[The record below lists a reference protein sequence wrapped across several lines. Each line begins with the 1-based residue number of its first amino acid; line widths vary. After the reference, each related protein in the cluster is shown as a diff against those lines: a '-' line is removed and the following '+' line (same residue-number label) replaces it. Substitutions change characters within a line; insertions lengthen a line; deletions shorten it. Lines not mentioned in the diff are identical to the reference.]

1 MKPRWIAVGLVLV
14 LLMGAAGAAAQ
25 AEKKTAKAPEKKA
38 AATKAVPPSAYD
50 FQALMKKIAEAWSST
65 DASGVAQYYAQE
77 PKRTFYDIAP
87 LKYND
92 WQEYAAGYKKMMADY
107 SSVKYTLN
115 PDARAHQRGDLAWA
129 NGTWRGDMVKKD
141 GTKET
146 IEGRWTAIFEKR
158 GDNWII
164 VHDHFSLP
172 APPPA
177 APAKQ

>member
-1 MKPRWIAVGLVLV
+1 MKLRWIVVGLILV
-14 LLMGAAGAAAQ
+14 LLLGAAGAAAQ
-25 AEKKTAKAPEKKA
+25 APIFSGQAKKKATPGKA
-38 AATKAVPPSAYD
+38 AAPSAYD
-50 FQALMKKIAEAWSST
+50 FRALMQKIFEAWSST
-65 DASGVAQYYAQE
+65 DPSGVAQYYAQE
-77 PKRTFYDIAP
+77 PYRPFYDITP

-92 WQEYAAGYKKMMADY
+92 WQEYAAGYKKLMADY
-107 SSVKYTLN
+107 SSVKFTLGA
-115 PDARAHQRGDLAWA
+115 DARAHQRGDIAWA

-141 GTKET
+141 GKKET

-172 APPPA
+172 APPPP